1 MKKLKSIVIALF
13 CFSLYGA
20 EIPFTLPGA
29 SGVSRAV
36 AQQAPS
42 AAPPSSPQLD
52 QSPADE
58 TDPPVKKKKYT
69 PAPTLNQALFLASRE
84 DTDTSAYLNQAKSMI
99 GQSGADLKA
108 SDAQGRTPL
117 HWAVLGAI
125 YADKKLASAYADIT
139 ELLIAKEADINAE
152 DVYGNT
158 PLDYQ
163 DVSSAEEM
171 LELLLENG
179 ARHANGKNDLAQM
192 QSLLQR
198 ISTAANSGDI
208 SKVRSALSA
217 DLPLSTILPIKLTTI
232 VSSHTSRAGDAI
244 AAVVAAPIIIGDRI
258 IIAPGTKIEGTVM
271 YTSKSHNRFER
282 SQLVLDFA
290 NLVGADGTKSRL
302 SLQVAG
308 VDNARETV
316 ESNRIIGV
324 NYPNSALGQNKVSWG
339 MRLIGIALPALGY
352 AMEASTLV
360 YAKKFNR
367 EIRYEAGTDMNL
379 QVMIPANVKVPADL
393 KGFAILTPSADLIKL
408 VNAQP
413 QRVDTAKGEPVDVT
427 NVMLIGSQAQVE
439 GAFRA
444 ASWEEAKS
452 LGVKSG
458 LETFGA
464 ILFEQGYEK
473 APFSDLYMKGQAPD
487 LTYQKQL
494 NTFAK
499 RNHIRIWKVSAY
511 DGRDVWVGA
520 ATHDI
525 GMGIDR
531 NGDKLHWYH
540 TVDIR
545 VDGERTKILNDLMF
559 AGGTK
564 AYSLVERPGM
574 PKHNLAPGNDP
585 RDTDGKMLVLK
596 LN

>member
-1 MKKLKSIVIALF
+1 MPFIPT
-13 CFSLYGA
+13 GA
-20 EIPFTLPGA
+20 A
-29 SGVSRAV
+29 GVPRAA

-42 AAPPSSPQLD
+42 AAPQTLPQLD
-52 QSPADE
+52 QVPTEEAE
-58 TDPPVKKKKYT
+58 PPVKKKKYT
-69 PAPTLNQALFLASRE
+69 PAATLNEALFLASRE
-84 DTDTSAYLNQAKSMI
+84 DADTSAYLDQAKSMI
-99 GQSGADLKA
+99 GQLGADLKA
-108 SDAQGRTPL
+108 RDARGRTPL
-117 HWAVLGAI
+117 HWAVIGAV
-125 YADKKLASAYADIT
+125 YADKKQVSAYADVT

-179 ARHANGKNDLAQM
+179 ARHANGKNELAQM
-192 QSLLQR
+192 QSLLDR
-198 ISTAANSGDI
+198 ISTAANSGDVG
-208 SKVRSALSA
+208 KVRSALAA
-217 DLPLSTILPIKLTTI
+217 DLPLSTILPVKLTTI

-244 AAVVAAPIIIGDRI
+244 AAVVAAPVIVGDRM

-271 YTSKSHNRFER
+271 YARKSPNRFER

-290 NLVGADGTKSRL
+290 NLINADGTKSRL
-302 SLQVAG
+302 SLQVAD

-379 QVMIPANVKVPADL
+379 QVMIPANVKTPADA
-393 KGFAILTPSADLIKL
+393 KGFAIFAPSDNLIEL

-413 QRVDTAKGEPVDVT
+413 QRVGTAKGEPVDVT
-427 NVMLIGSQAQVE
+427 NVMLIGSRAQVE
-439 GAFRA
+439 EAFRSA
-444 ASWEEAKS
+444 GWEEAES
-452 LGVKSG
+452 LGIKSG

-464 ILFEQGYEK
+464 ILFEQGYER
-473 APFSDLYMKGQAPD
+473 APFSDLYMSGRAPD

-499 RNHIRIWKVSAY
+499 RNHVRIWKAGSY
-511 DGRDVWVGA
+511 EGRGVWVGA

-525 GMGIDR
+525 GIGVAR
-531 NGDKLHWYH
+531 KGDKLHWYH
-540 TVDIR
+540 AVDIR
-545 VDGERTKILNDLMF
+545 VDGERTKIMNDLMF
-559 AGGTK
+559 AGKAK
-564 AYSLVERPGM
+564 AYSLVERPKM
-574 PKHNLAPGNDP
+574 PKRNPAPDSDT
-585 RDTDGKMLVLK
+585 RDTDGKMLILK
-596 LN
+596 LD